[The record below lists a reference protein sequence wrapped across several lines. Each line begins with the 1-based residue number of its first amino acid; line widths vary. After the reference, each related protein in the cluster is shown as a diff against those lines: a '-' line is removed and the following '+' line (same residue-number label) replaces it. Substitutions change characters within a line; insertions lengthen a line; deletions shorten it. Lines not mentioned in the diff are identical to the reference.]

1 MATATGPTLGDRLNR
16 LVEVFAVSLVAGV
29 AAAVAGGFVA
39 VATGFDGASLLPFVG
54 TYVFV
59 YAALGATALV
69 YALRYGGLDFLDL
82 TPPSLRDVRDALLA
96 LLGVVVAVL
105 SVAGVAALAGFPVAH
120 PAAVGE
126 PVAASLLLAAVP
138 LSLVLGVPAQE
149 LLLRNVCQKRLD
161 ERFPAWVA
169 VGGPSLLMVALTLA
183 PFAGAPAVGLVVPA
197 LAVAVASNAVGLV
210 YHRSG
215 TLVSA
220 WLLHAALTVTL
231 LSVLYL
237 DATTAFEL
245 NALF

>member
-1 MATATGPTLGDRLNR
+1 MATATAPSVGDRLRR
-16 LVEVFAVSLVAGV
+16 LVEVLAVSFAAGV

-39 VATGFDGASLLPFVG
+39 VATGFDGVSLLPFVA
-54 TYVFV
+54 TYCFV

-69 YALRYGGLDFLDL
+69 YALRDGGLDSLDL
-82 TPPSLRDVRDALLA
+82 APPSLRDVRDALLA
-96 LLGVVVAVL
+96 YLGVVVAVFL
-105 SVAGVAALAGFPVAH
+105 VAAVAALAGLPVVH
-120 PAAVGE
+120 LAAVGE
-126 PVAASLLLAAVP
+126 PVAAPLLLAAVP
-138 LSLVLGVPAQE
+138 LSLVVGVPAQE
-149 LLLRNVCQKRLD
+149 LLLRNVCQKRLA
-161 ERFPAWVA
+161 ERFPPWVA

-197 LAVAVASNAVGLV
+197 LTVAVASNAVGLV

-245 NALF
+245 HALF